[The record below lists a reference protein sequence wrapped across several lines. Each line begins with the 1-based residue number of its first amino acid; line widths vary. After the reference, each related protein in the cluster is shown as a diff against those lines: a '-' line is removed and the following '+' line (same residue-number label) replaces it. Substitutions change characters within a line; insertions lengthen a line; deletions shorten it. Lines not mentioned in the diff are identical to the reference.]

1 MSAGSK
7 GKPSPFLI
15 LAVSRGLAPEEV
27 SENMRGWFR
36 RHKSGSLHNKF
47 ERTPQGPASAEELRE
62 GTPQGTAPLE
72 VESETAENLV
82 DRTPEPEEP
91 ADDFSEAGIREAL
104 RDVRDPEIGRD
115 LVSLNMVREVRIEGS
130 GVTVG
135 VALTTGGCPLKHRI
149 TTDIRDRL
157 MEIEGVENVEVD
169 FGVMTD
175 TDRQNLLTSL
185 HGGPSELAPAFKDES
200 KTRIIAV
207 VSGKGGVGKSTVAV
221 NLAAALDRA
230 GHSVEILDADVHG
243 SSIPVMLGSL
253 EKPNVVGGVIFPIE
267 SETGLKF
274 ISMGNFVNEGQAI
287 IWRAPIVNKALT
299 QLMRDVYWDEPDFII
314 VDMPPGTGD
323 VALTIAQMIPKAEA
337 LVVTTPQADA
347 ARVAVKAGK
356 MAVQAHLKVVG
367 VVENMGYAECPDCGK
382 ELKIFGGDG
391 GDRVAGEL
399 GSQVMSRIPILPD
412 ATGEPGNALFEE
424 GSAPARAFDE
434 AAASLAA
441 TKVRRR
447 IKVL

>member
-1 MSAGSK
+1 VVDWLRRRANRDEHPQSEPEA
-7 GKPSPFLI
+7 
-15 LAVSRGLAPEEV
+15 AAPNEEPTT
-27 SENMRGWFR
+27 
-36 RHKSGSLHNKF
+36 F
-47 ERTPQGPASAEELRE
+47 EGDTTED
-62 GTPQGTAPLE
+62 
-72 VESETAENLV
+72 LV

-91 ADDFSEAGIREAL
+91 ADGFSEAGIREAL

-115 LVSLNMVREVRIEGS
+115 LIALNMIRNVDIEG
-130 GVTVG
+130 GKVTVG
-135 VALTTGGCPLKHRI
+135 VALTTSGCPLKHRI
-149 TTDIRDRL
+149 MTDVRDRL
-157 MEIEGVENVEVD
+157 MMIDGVEDVEVD

-175 TDRQNLLTSL
+175 SDRQNLLTSL
-185 HGGPSELAPAFKDES
+185 HGGPSELAPAFKDDS

-267 SETGLKF
+267 SHTGLKF

-299 QLMRDVYWDEPDFII
+299 QLMRDVYWDEPDFIV

-347 ARVAVKAGK
+347 ARVAAKAGR

-367 VVENMGYAECPDCGK
+367 VVENMSFAECPDCGK
-382 ELKIFGGDG
+382 EMRIFGGG
-391 GDRVAGEL
+391 GGERVAAEL
-399 GSQVMSRIPILPD
+399 ESRVLGRVPILPD
-412 ATGEPGNALFEE
+412 ATGEPGNALFAEDT
-424 GSAPARAFDE
+424 APTRAFDE
-434 AAASLAA
+434 IAQALAQ

>member
-1 MSAGSK
+1 VVDWLRRRANRGESRRDGQEPEATTGAK
-7 GKPSPFLI
+7 SP
-15 LAVSRGLAPEEV
+15 REE
-27 SENMRGWFR
+27 
-36 RHKSGSLHNKF
+36 
-47 ERTPQGPASAEELRE
+47 PA
-62 GTPQGTAPLE
+62 TLE
-72 VESETAENLV
+72 VETAEDLV
-82 DRTPEPEEP
+82 DRTPVPEEP
-91 ADDFSEAGIREAL
+91 ADGFSEAGIREAL

-115 LVSLNMVREVRIEGS
+115 LVSLNMVRDVKIEGS

-135 VALTTGGCPLKHRI
+135 VALTTAGCPLKHRI
-149 TTDIRDRL
+149 TQDIKDRL
-157 MEIEGVENVEVD
+157 MMVDGVESVEVD

-243 SSIPVMLGSL
+243 SSIPVMLGATD
-253 EKPNVVGGVIFPIE
+253 KPNVVGGVIFPIE

-323 VALTIAQMIPKAEA
+323 VALTVAQMIPKAEA

-356 MAVQAHLKVVG
+356 MAVQAHLKVAG
-367 VVENMGYAECPDCGK
+367 VVENMSYAECPCCGE

-391 GDRVAGEL
+391 GERVAGEL
-399 GSQVMSRIPILPD
+399 SSRVLGRVPILPD
-412 ATGEPGNALFEE
+412 ASGEPGRSLFAEDT
-424 GSAPARAFDE
+424 APARAFDE
-434 AAASLAA
+434 VARTVAQ
-441 TKVRRR
+441 TKVRKR

>member
-1 MSAGSK
+1 VVDWLRRRANRDEHPQSEPEA
-7 GKPSPFLI
+7 
-15 LAVSRGLAPEEV
+15 AAPNEEPTT
-27 SENMRGWFR
+27 
-36 RHKSGSLHNKF
+36 F
-47 ERTPQGPASAEELRE
+47 EGD
-62 GTPQGTAPLE
+62 
-72 VESETAENLV
+72 TAEDLV
-82 DRTPEPEEP
+82 DRTREPEEP
-91 ADDFSEAGIREAL
+91 ADGFSEVGIREAL

-115 LVSLNMVREVRIEGS
+115 LIALNMIRNVDIEG
-130 GVTVG
+130 GKVTVG
-135 VALTTGGCPLKHRI
+135 VALTTSGCPLKHRI
-149 TTDIRDRL
+149 MTDVRDRL
-157 MEIEGVENVEVD
+157 MMIDGVEDVEVD

-175 TDRQNLLTSL
+175 SDRQNLLTSL
-185 HGGPSELAPAFKDES
+185 HGGPSELAPAFKDDS

-267 SETGLKF
+267 SHTGLKF

-299 QLMRDVYWDEPDFII
+299 QLMRDVYWDEPDFIV

-347 ARVAVKAGK
+347 ARVAAKAGR

-367 VVENMGYAECPDCGK
+367 VVENMSFAECPDCGK
-382 ELKIFGGDG
+382 EMRIFGGG
-391 GDRVAGEL
+391 GGERVAAEL
-399 GSQVMSRIPILPD
+399 ESRVLGRVPILPD
-412 ATGEPGNALFEE
+412 ATGEPGNALFAEDT
-424 GSAPARAFDE
+424 APTRAFDE
-434 AAASLAA
+434 IAQALVQ

>member
-1 MSAGSK
+1 
-7 GKPSPFLI
+7 
-15 LAVSRGLAPEEV
+15 LADVV
-27 SENMRGWFR
+27 DWFR
-36 RHKSGSLHNKF
+36 RRGGKDGRSNG
-47 ERTPQGPASAEELRE
+47 AAEVH
-62 GTPQGTAPLE
+62 
-72 VESETAENLV
+72 VETETAERLV
-82 DRTPEPEEP
+82 GRTPREEEP
-91 ADDFSEAGIREAL
+91 ADGFSEAGIREAL

-115 LVSLNMVREVRIEGS
+115 LVSLNMIRGIEIDGPS
-130 GVTVG
+130 VTVG
-135 VALTTGGCPLKHRI
+135 VALTTAGCPLKHRI
-149 TTDIRDRL
+149 TTDIKDRL
-157 MEIEGVENVEVD
+157 AMIEGVGSVEVD

-175 TDRQNLLTSL
+175 EDRQNLLTSL
-185 HGGPSELAPAFKDES
+185 HGGPSELAPAFRDES

-243 SSIPVMLGSL
+243 SSIPVMLGAL
-253 EKPNVVGGVIFPIE
+253 AKPNVVDGVIFPIV
-267 SETGLKF
+267 SRQGLKF

-323 VALTIAQMIPKAEA
+323 V
-337 LVVTTPQADA
+337 VTTPQADA

-356 MAVQAHLKVVG
+356 MAVQAHLKVAG

-382 ELKIFGGDG
+382 ELRIFGGDG
-391 GDRVAGEL
+391 GDRVAEEL
-399 GSQVMSRIPILPD
+399 GTKILGRIPILPD
-412 ATGEPGNALFEE
+412 ASGEPGRSLFAPD
-424 GSAPARAFDE
+424 SAPARRFDE
-434 AAASLAA
+434 IATALAA

>member
-1 MSAGSK
+1 MVNWFRKRNGNVASSTEDRE
-7 GKPSPFLI
+7 
-15 LAVSRGLAPEEV
+15 AVSTDTSRSEAGGL
-27 SENMRGWFR
+27 
-36 RHKSGSLHNKF
+36 NKK
-47 ERTPQGPASAEELRE
+47 
-62 GTPQGTAPLE
+62 
-72 VESETAENLV
+72 SETTSELV
-82 DRTPEPEEP
+82 DRESKRDES
-91 ADDFSEAGIREAL
+91 ADRFSEADIREAL

-115 LVSLNMVREVRIEGS
+115 LVSLNMVREIQIEGS
-130 GVTVG
+130 AVTVS
-135 VALTTGGCPLKHRI
+135 VALTTAGCPLKHRI
-149 TTDIRDRL
+149 STDIRDRL
-157 MEIEGVENVEVD
+157 TMIEGIENVEVD
-169 FGVMTD
+169 FGVMSD

-185 HGGPSELAPAFKDES
+185 HGGPSELAPAFQDES

-221 NLAAALDRA
+221 NLAAALSRA
-230 GHSVEILDADVHG
+230 GRSVEILDADVHG
-243 SSIPVMLGSL
+243 SSVPVMLGSL
-253 EKPNVVGGVIFPIE
+253 EKPNVVDGVIFPIE
-267 SETGLKF
+267 SPQGLKF

-323 VALTIAQMIPKAEA
+323 VALTVAQLIPKAET

-356 MAVQAHLKVVG
+356 MAVQAHLKAAG
-367 VVENMGYAECPDCGK
+367 VVENMSYVECPDCGK
-382 ELKIFGGDG
+382 EIRIFGGDG

-399 GSQVMSRIPILPD
+399 ETQILGRIPILPD
-412 ATGEPGNALFEE
+412 ASGEPGRSLFAE
-424 GSAPARAFDE
+424 GTPPARAFDE
-434 AAASLAA
+434 IAQALAQ

>member
-1 MSAGSK
+1 M
-7 GKPSPFLI
+7 I
-15 LAVSRGLAPEEV
+15 
-27 SENMRGWFR
+27 GWFR
-36 RHKSGSLHNKF
+36 RHKN
-47 ERTPQGPASAEELRE
+47 
-62 GTPQGTAPLE
+62 GTPQGEPEQTPQVMSAGELYKETPQETAPSE
-72 VESETAENLV
+72 VEARVPKE
-82 DRTPEPEEP
+82 EEP
-91 ADDFSEAGIREAL
+91 ADGFSEAGIREAL

-115 LVSLNMVREVRIEGS
+115 LVSLNMVREVRIEGPS
-130 GVTVG
+130 VTVG
-135 VALTTGGCPLKHRI
+135 IALTTAGCPLKHRI
-149 TTDIRDRL
+149 TTDVRDRL
-157 MEIEGVENVEVD
+157 MMIEGVESVEVD

-175 TDRQNLLTSL
+175 ADRQNLLTSL

-221 NLAAALDRA
+221 NLAAALGRV

-253 EKPNVVGGVIFPIE
+253 DKPNVVGGVIFPIE
-267 SETGLKF
+267 SPQGLKF
-274 ISMGNFVNEGQAI
+274 ISMGNFVDEGQAI

-356 MAVQAHLKVVG
+356 MAVQAHLKLVG
-367 VVENMGYAECPDCGK
+367 VVENMGYAQCPDCGK
-382 ELKIFGGDG
+382 ELRIFGGDG

-399 GSQVMSRIPILPD
+399 ETPVLGHIPIIPD
-412 ATGEPGNALFEE
+412 ASGEPGRSLFAE
-424 GSAPARAFDE
+424 GSAPALAFDE
-434 AAASLAA
+434 VAQAIIR
-441 TKVRRR
+441 TKARRR

>member
-1 MSAGSK
+1 MVNWFRGRK
-7 GKPSPFLI
+7 NNGQQRE
-15 LAVSRGLAPEEV
+15 VSSEEV
-27 SENMRGWFR
+27 AG
-36 RHKSGSLHNKF
+36 
-47 ERTPQGPASAEELRE
+47 EEPR
-62 GTPQGTAPLE
+62 A
-72 VESETAENLV
+72 A
-82 DRTPEPEEP
+82 EP
-91 ADDFSEAGIREAL
+91 ADGFTEAGVREAL

-115 LVSLNMVREVRIEGS
+115 LVSLNMIREVSIEGPS
-130 GVTVG
+130 VTVG
-135 VALTTGGCPLKHRI
+135 VALTTAGCPLKHKI
-149 TTDIRDRL
+149 TTDIKDRL
-157 MEIEGVENVEVD
+157 MMISGVENVEVD
-169 FGVMTD
+169 FGVMSD
-175 TDRQNLLTSL
+175 ADRQNLMTSL
-185 HGGPSELAPAFKDES
+185 HGGPSELAPAFRDES

-243 SSIPVMLGSL
+243 SSVPVMLGATG
-253 EKPNVVGGVIFPIE
+253 KPNVVGGVIFPVE
-267 SETGLKF
+267 SATGLKF

-323 VALTIAQMIPKAEA
+323 VALTVAQMIPKAQA

-356 MAVQAHLKVVG
+356 MAIQAHLKVIG
-367 VVENMGYAECPDCGK
+367 VVENMGYAECPCCGE

-391 GDRVAGEL
+391 GEQVAGEL
-399 GSQVMSRIPILPD
+399 DSEILGRVPILPD
-412 ATGEPGNALFEE
+412 PSGEPGRSLFET
-424 GSAPARAFDE
+424 GTAPARAFDE
-434 AAASLAA
+434 IAQSIAQ

-447 IKVL
+447 IQVL

>member
-1 MSAGSK
+1 M
-7 GKPSPFLI
+7 I
-15 LAVSRGLAPEEV
+15 
-27 SENMRGWFR
+27 GWFR
-36 RHKSGSLHNKF
+36 RHKN
-47 ERTPQGPASAEELRE
+47 
-62 GTPQGTAPLE
+62 GTPQGELEQTSGVMSAGELYNETPQETAPSE
-72 VESETAENLV
+72 VEARVPKE
-82 DRTPEPEEP
+82 EEP
-91 ADDFSEAGIREAL
+91 ADGFSEAGIREAL

-115 LVSLNMVREVRIEGS
+115 LVSLNMVREVRIEGPS
-130 GVTVG
+130 VTVG
-135 VALTTGGCPLKHRI
+135 IALTTAGCPLKHRI
-149 TTDIRDRL
+149 TTDVRDRL
-157 MEIEGVENVEVD
+157 MMIEGVENVEVD

-175 TDRQNLLTSL
+175 ADRQNLLTSL

-221 NLAAALDRA
+221 NLAAALGRA

-253 EKPNVVGGVIFPIE
+253 DKPNVVGGVIFPIE
-267 SETGLKF
+267 SPQGLKF
-274 ISMGNFVNEGQAI
+274 ISMGNFVDEGQAI

-356 MAVQAHLKVVG
+356 MAVQAHLKLVG
-367 VVENMGYAECPDCGK
+367 VVENMGYAQCPDCGK
-382 ELKIFGGDG
+382 ELRIFGGDG

-399 GSQVMSRIPILPD
+399 ETPVLGHIPIIPD
-412 ATGEPGNALFEE
+412 ASGEPGRSLFAE
-424 GSAPARAFDE
+424 GSAPALAFDE
-434 AAASLAA
+434 VAQAIIR
-441 TKVRRR
+441 TKARRR

>member
-1 MSAGSK
+1 M
-7 GKPSPFLI
+7 
-15 LAVSRGLAPEEV
+15 VD
-27 SENMRGWFR
+27 WFR
-36 RHKSGSLHNKF
+36 RRAAKGRLPDAPPETDKLDV
-47 ERTPQGPASAEELRE
+47 SA
-62 GTPQGTAPLE
+62 
-72 VESETAENLV
+72 ETAEELV
-82 DRTPEPEEP
+82 DRTPQPQEP
-91 ADDFSEAGIREAL
+91 ADGFSEAGIREAL

-115 LVSLNMVREVRIEGS
+115 LISLNMIRNVDIQGS

-135 VALTTGGCPLKHRI
+135 VALTTAGCPMKHRI
-149 TTDIRDRL
+149 TTDVRDRV
-157 MEIEGVENVEVD
+157 MMIEGVESVEVD
-169 FGVMTD
+169 FGVMSD
-175 TDRQNLLTSL
+175 DDRQNLMTSL
-185 HGGPSELAPAFKDES
+185 HGGPSELAPAFRDES
-200 KTRIIAV
+200 STRIIAV

-230 GHSVEILDADVHG
+230 GKSVEILDADVHG
-243 SSIPVMLGSL
+243 SSIAVMLGST

-323 VALTIAQMIPKAEA
+323 VALTVAQMIPKAEA

-356 MAVQAHLKVVG
+356 MAVQAHLKLAG
-367 VVENMGYAECPDCGK
+367 VVENMGHAVCPCCGE
-382 ELKIFGGDG
+382 ELRIFGGDG
-391 GDRVAGEL
+391 GNQVAEEL
-399 GSQVMSRIPILPD
+399 GSTVTGRIPILPD
-412 ATGEPGNALFEE
+412 ATGEPGNALFAEDT
-424 GSAPARAFDE
+424 APARAFDE
-434 AAASLAA
+434 IAASLAA

>member
-1 MSAGSK
+1 MVDWLRRRANRDEHPQSEPEA
-7 GKPSPFLI
+7 
-15 LAVSRGLAPEEV
+15 AAPNEEPTT
-27 SENMRGWFR
+27 
-36 RHKSGSLHNKF
+36 F
-47 ERTPQGPASAEELRE
+47 EGD
-62 GTPQGTAPLE
+62 
-72 VESETAENLV
+72 TAEDLV
-82 DRTPEPEEP
+82 NRTPEPEEP
-91 ADDFSEAGIREAL
+91 ADGFSEAGIREAL

-115 LVSLNMVREVRIEGS
+115 LIALNMIRNVDIEG
-130 GVTVG
+130 GKVTVG
-135 VALTTGGCPLKHRI
+135 VALTTSGCPLKHRI
-149 TTDIRDRL
+149 MTDVRDRL
-157 MEIEGVENVEVD
+157 MMIDGVEDVEVD

-175 TDRQNLLTSL
+175 SDRQNLLTSL
-185 HGGPSELAPAFKDES
+185 HGGPSELAPAFKDDS

-267 SETGLKF
+267 SHTGLKF

-299 QLMRDVYWDEPDFII
+299 QLMRDVYWDEPDFIV

-347 ARVAVKAGK
+347 ARVAVKAGR

-367 VVENMGYAECPDCGK
+367 VVENMSFAECPDCGK
-382 ELKIFGGDG
+382 EMRIFGGG
-391 GDRVAGEL
+391 GGERVAAEL
-399 GSQVMSRIPILPD
+399 ESRVLGRVPILPD
-412 ATGEPGNALFEE
+412 ATGEPGNALFAEDT
-424 GSAPARAFDE
+424 APTRAFDE
-434 AAASLAA
+434 IAQALAQ

>member
-1 MSAGSK
+1 VVDWLRRRANRDEHPQSEPEA
-7 GKPSPFLI
+7 
-15 LAVSRGLAPEEV
+15 AAPNEEPTT
-27 SENMRGWFR
+27 
-36 RHKSGSLHNKF
+36 F
-47 ERTPQGPASAEELRE
+47 EGD
-62 GTPQGTAPLE
+62 
-72 VESETAENLV
+72 TAEDLV
-82 DRTPEPEEP
+82 DRTREPEEP
-91 ADDFSEAGIREAL
+91 ADGFSEVGIREAL

-115 LVSLNMVREVRIEGS
+115 LIALNMIRNVDIEG
-130 GVTVG
+130 GKVTVG
-135 VALTTGGCPLKHRI
+135 VALTTSGCPLKHRI
-149 TTDIRDRL
+149 MTDVRDRL
-157 MEIEGVENVEVD
+157 MMIDGVEDVEVD

-175 TDRQNLLTSL
+175 SDRQNLLTSL
-185 HGGPSELAPAFKDES
+185 HGGPSELAPAFKDDS

-243 SSIPVMLGSL
+243 YSIPVMLGSL

-267 SETGLKF
+267 SHTGLKF

-299 QLMRDVYWDEPDFII
+299 QLMRDVYWDEPDFIV

-347 ARVAVKAGK
+347 ARVAAKAGR

-367 VVENMGYAECPDCGK
+367 VVENMSFAECPDCGK
-382 ELKIFGGDG
+382 EMRIFGGG
-391 GDRVAGEL
+391 GGERVAAEL
-399 GSQVMSRIPILPD
+399 ESRVLGRVPILPD
-412 ATGEPGNALFEE
+412 ATGEPGNALFAEDT
-424 GSAPARAFDE
+424 APTRAFDE
-434 AAASLAA
+434 IAQALVQ

>member
-1 MSAGSK
+1 M
-7 GKPSPFLI
+7 
-15 LAVSRGLAPEEV
+15 VD
-27 SENMRGWFR
+27 WFR
-36 RHKSGSLHNKF
+36 RRGGGPTGDGGGAPGKLDVSG
-47 ERTPQGPASAEELRE
+47 
-62 GTPQGTAPLE
+62 
-72 VESETAENLV
+72 ETAEDLV
-82 DRTPEPEEP
+82 DRTPKEGEP
-91 ADDFSEAGIREAL
+91 ADGFSEAGIREAL

-115 LVSLNMVREVRIEGS
+115 LVSLNMIRAVDIEGTA
-130 GVTVG
+130 VTVG
-135 VALTTGGCPLKHRI
+135 VALTTAGCPMKHRI

-157 MEIEGVENVEVD
+157 MEIEGVGNVEVD
-169 FGVMTD
+169 FGVMSD
-175 TDRQNLLTSL
+175 DDRQNLMTSL

-230 GHSVEILDADVHG
+230 GKSVEILDADVHG
-243 SSIPVMLGSL
+243 SSIPVMLGST

-267 SETGLKF
+267 STTGLKF

-323 VALTIAQMIPKAEA
+323 VALTVAQMIPKAEA

-367 VVENMGYAECPDCGK
+367 VVENMGHAVCPCCG
-382 ELKIFGGDG
+382 EEMKIFGGDG
-391 GDRVAGEL
+391 GDQVAEEL
-399 GSQVMSRIPILPD
+399 GSKVMSRIPILPD

-424 GSAPARAFDE
+424 NSAPAAAFDDI
-434 AAASLAA
+434 AAQLAA

-447 IKVL
+447 IKIL

>member
-1 MSAGSK
+1 
-7 GKPSPFLI
+7 
-15 LAVSRGLAPEEV
+15 VV
-27 SENMRGWFR
+27 DWFR
-36 RHKSGSLHNKF
+36 RRKA
-47 ERTPQGPASAEELRE
+47 GPLDDASRAEYVE
-62 GTPQGTAPLE
+62 G
-72 VESETAENLV
+72 ETAEVLV
-82 DRTPEPEEP
+82 DRTPAPAEP
-91 ADDFSEAGIREAL
+91 ADGFSEAGIREAL

-115 LVSLNMVREVRIEGS
+115 LVSLNMIRAIDIEGS
-130 GVTVG
+130 LVTVG
-135 VALTTGGCPLKHRI
+135 VSLTTAGCPLKHRI

-157 MEIEGVENVEVD
+157 MMIEGVQEVEVD
-169 FGVMTD
+169 FGVMTEE
-175 TDRQNLLTSL
+175 DRKNLLTSL
-185 HGGPSELAPAFKDES
+185 HGGPSEIAPAFRQES

-221 NLAAALDRA
+221 NLASALGRS
-230 GHSVEILDADVHG
+230 GHTVEILDADVYG

-253 EKPNVVGGVIFPIE
+253 GKPNVVDGVIFPIE
-267 SETGLKF
+267 SAQGLKF

-323 VALTIAQMIPKAEA
+323 VALTVAQMIPKAEA

-347 ARVAVKAGK
+347 ARVALKAGK
-356 MAVQAHLKVVG
+356 MALQAHLKVVG
-367 VVENMGYAECPDCGK
+367 VVENMGYAECPECGK
-382 ELKIFGGDG
+382 QMRIFGGDG

-399 GSQVMSRIPILPD
+399 GTKVMGRIPMVAD
-412 ATGEPGNALFEE
+412 STGEAGGTIFEE
-424 GSAPARAFDE
+424 GTTPSGAFE
-434 AAASLAA
+434 EIAASLAA

>member
-1 MSAGSK
+1 MG
-7 GKPSPFLI
+7 FD
-15 LAVSRGLAPEEV
+15 V
-27 SENMRGWFR
+27 
-36 RHKSGSLHNKF
+36 
-47 ERTPQGPASAEELRE
+47 E
-62 GTPQGTAPLE
+62 G
-72 VESETAENLV
+72 ETASELV
-82 DRTPEPEEP
+82 DRTPEPTEP
-91 ADDFSEAGIREAL
+91 PDGFSEAGIREAL

-115 LVSLNMVREVRIEGS
+115 LVSLNMVRDIEIQGS
-130 GVTVG
+130 GVKVG
-135 VALTTGGCPLKHRI
+135 IALTTAGCPLKHRI
-149 TTDIRDRL
+149 TTDIKDRL
-157 MEIEGVENVEVD
+157 IMVEGVESVEVD

-175 TDRQNLLTSL
+175 TDRQNLMTSL

-243 SSIPVMLGSL
+243 SSIPVMLGSM

-267 SETGLKF
+267 STQGLKF
-274 ISMGNFVNEGQAI
+274 NSMGNFVNEGQAI

-323 VALTIAQMIPKAEA
+323 VALTVAQMIPKAEA

-367 VVENMGYAECPDCGK
+367 VVENMGHAVCPCCG
-382 ELKIFGGDG
+382 EEMKIFGGDG
-391 GDRVAGEL
+391 GDRVAAEL
-399 GSQVMSRIPILPD
+399 DTKVMGRIPILPD

-424 GSAPARAFDE
+424 DTAPARAFDE
-434 AAASLAA
+434 IAASLAA

>member
-1 MSAGSK
+1 MK
-7 GKPSPFLI
+7 INK
-15 LAVSRGLAPEEV
+15 
-27 SENMRGWFR
+27 WTR
-36 RHKSGSLHNKF
+36 RHTN
-47 ERTPQGPASAEELRE
+47 AE
-62 GTPQGTAPLE
+62 GGTAPPE
-72 VESETAENLV
+72 VVPNSTDGEAIHQRPDGL
-82 DRTPEPEEP
+82 
-91 ADDFSEAGIREAL
+91 SEAGVREAL

-115 LVSLNMVREVRIEGS
+115 LISLNMVRGVKIEG
-130 GVTVG
+130 GNVAVG
-135 VALTTGGCPLKHRI
+135 IALTTAGCPMKHRI

-157 MEIEGVENVEVD
+157 KMIDGVEEVEVD

-175 TDRQNLLTSL
+175 EDRQNLLTSL
-185 HGGPSELAPAFKDES
+185 HGGPSELAPAFRDES

-253 EKPNVVGGVIFPIE
+253 QKPNVVDGVIFPIE
-267 SETGLKF
+267 SDQGLKF
-274 ISMGNFVNEGQAI
+274 ISMGNFVREGQAI

-299 QLMRDVYWDEPDFII
+299 QLMRDVYWDEPEFII

-323 VALTIAQMIPKAEA
+323 VALTVAQMIPKAEA

-347 ARVAVKAGK
+347 ARVALKAGK

-367 VVENMGYAECPDCGK
+367 VVENMGYSECPDCGK
-382 ELKIFGGDG
+382 ELRIFGGDG
-391 GDRVAGEL
+391 GERVAGEL
-399 GSQVMSRIPILPD
+399 GTEVLGRIPIEPE
-412 ATGEPGNALFEE
+412 ATGEPGRSLFEE
-424 GSAPARAFDE
+424 ESTPARVFDE
-434 AAASLAA
+434 LAAALAQ
-441 TKVRRR
+441 TRVRRR

>member
-1 MSAGSK
+1 M
-7 GKPSPFLI
+7 
-15 LAVSRGLAPEEV
+15 VD
-27 SENMRGWFR
+27 WFR
-36 RHKSGSLHNKF
+36 RRVGKDETSEGNAGSAK
-47 ERTPQGPASAEELRE
+47 PAVETQKTVSSSA
-62 GTPQGTAPLE
+62 
-72 VESETAENLV
+72 
-82 DRTPEPEEP
+82 DRTQGAQEP
-91 ADDFSEAGIREAL
+91 ADGFSEAGIREAL

-115 LVSLNMVREVRIEGS
+115 LVSLNMVRSIEIGGS
-130 GVTVG
+130 SVKVG
-135 VALTTGGCPLKHRI
+135 VALTTAGCPLKHRI
-149 TTDIRDRL
+149 TQDVRDRL
-157 MEIEGVENVEVD
+157 MMIEGVESVEVD

-185 HGGPSELAPAFKDES
+185 HGGPSELAPAFRDES
-200 KTRIIAV
+200 KTRVIAV

-243 SSIPVMLGSL
+243 SSIPVMLGMT

-274 ISMGNFVNEGQAI
+274 VSMGNFVSEGQAI

-323 VALTIAQMIPKAEA
+323 VALTVAQTIPKAEA

-356 MAVQAHLKVVG
+356 MAVQAHLKVIG
-367 VVENMGYAECPDCGK
+367 VVENMSYAECPDCGK
-382 ELKIFGGDG
+382 ELRIFGGDG

-399 GSQVMSRIPILPD
+399 NSQVLGRIPLLPD
-412 ATGEPGNALFEE
+412 ATGEPGRSLFAQDT
-424 GSAPARAFDE
+424 APARAFDE
-434 AAASLAA
+434 IAASVAA
-441 TKVRRR
+441 TKTRRR

>member
-1 MSAGSK
+1 M
-7 GKPSPFLI
+7 
-15 LAVSRGLAPEEV
+15 VD
-27 SENMRGWFR
+27 WFR
-36 RHKSGSLHNKF
+36 RRAGNGGPNGSSRPEESVELGV
-47 ERTPQGPASAEELRE
+47 EGQTAAE
-62 GTPQGTAPLE
+62 
-72 VESETAENLV
+72 LV
-82 DRTPEPEEP
+82 DRTPAPEAP
-91 ADDFSEAGIREAL
+91 ADGFSEAGIREAL

-115 LVSLNMVREVRIEGS
+115 LVSLNMVRGIEIEGS
-130 GVTVG
+130 GVKVG
-135 VALTTGGCPLKHRI
+135 IALTTAGCPLKHRI
-149 TTDIRDRL
+149 TTDIKDRL
-157 MEIEGVENVEVD
+157 VMIEGVESVEVD
-169 FGVMTD
+169 FGVMSD
-175 TDRQNLLTSL
+175 DDRQNLMTSL
-185 HGGPSELAPAFKDES
+185 HGGPSELAPAFRDES
-200 KTRIIAV
+200 RTRIIAV

-243 SSIPVMLGSL
+243 SSIPVMLGSM

-267 SETGLKF
+267 STQGLKF

-323 VALTIAQMIPKAEA
+323 VALTVAQMIPKAEA

-356 MAVQAHLKVVG
+356 MAVQAHLKVAG
-367 VVENMGYAECPDCGK
+367 VVENMGHAVCPCCG
-382 ELKIFGGDG
+382 EEMKIFGGDG

-399 GSQVMSRIPILPD
+399 DTRVMGRVPILPD
-412 ATGEPGNALFEE
+412 ATGEPGNALFDEDS
-424 GSAPARAFDE
+424 GPARAFDE
-434 AAASLAA
+434 IAASLAA

>member
-1 MSAGSK
+1 MVDWLRRRANRDEHPQSEPEA
-7 GKPSPFLI
+7 
-15 LAVSRGLAPEEV
+15 AAPNEEPTT
-27 SENMRGWFR
+27 
-36 RHKSGSLHNKF
+36 F
-47 ERTPQGPASAEELRE
+47 EGD
-62 GTPQGTAPLE
+62 
-72 VESETAENLV
+72 TAEDLV

-91 ADDFSEAGIREAL
+91 ADGFSEAGIREAL

-115 LVSLNMVREVRIEGS
+115 LIALNMIRNVDIEG
-130 GVTVG
+130 GKVTVG
-135 VALTTGGCPLKHRI
+135 VALTTSGCPLKHRI
-149 TTDIRDRL
+149 MTDVRDRL
-157 MEIEGVENVEVD
+157 MMIDGVEDVEVD

-175 TDRQNLLTSL
+175 SDRQNLLTSL
-185 HGGPSELAPAFKDES
+185 HGGPSELAPAFKDDS

-267 SETGLKF
+267 SHTGLKF

-299 QLMRDVYWDEPDFII
+299 QLMRDVYWDEPDFIV

-337 LVVTTPQADA
+337 LVITTPQADA
-347 ARVAVKAGK
+347 ARVAAKAGR

-367 VVENMGYAECPDCGK
+367 VVENMSFAECPDCGK
-382 ELKIFGGDG
+382 EMRIFGGG
-391 GDRVAGEL
+391 GGERVAAEL
-399 GSQVMSRIPILPD
+399 ESRVLGRVPILPD
-412 ATGEPGNALFEE
+412 ATGEPGNALFAEDT
-424 GSAPARAFDE
+424 APTRAFDE
-434 AAASLAA
+434 IAQALAQ

>member
-1 MSAGSK
+1 
-7 GKPSPFLI
+7 
-15 LAVSRGLAPEEV
+15 LADVV
-27 SENMRGWFR
+27 DWFR
-36 RHKSGSLHNKF
+36 RRAGRDEAPN
-47 ERTPQGPASAEELRE
+47 GAEEL
-62 GTPQGTAPLE
+62 G
-72 VESETAENLV
+72 VETETAEDLV
-82 DRTPEPEEP
+82 DRTPREEEP
-91 ADDFSEAGIREAL
+91 ADGFSEAGIREAL

-115 LVSLNMVREVRIEGS
+115 LVSLNMIRGIDIDGP

-135 VALTTGGCPLKHRI
+135 VALTTAGCPLKHRI
-149 TTDIRDRL
+149 TTDIKDRL
-157 MEIEGVENVEVD
+157 QMIEGVGSVEVD

-175 TDRQNLLTSL
+175 EDRQNLLTSL
-185 HGGPSELAPAFKDES
+185 HGGPSELAPAFRDES

-253 EKPNVVGGVIFPIE
+253 GKPNVVDGVIFPIE
-267 SETGLKF
+267 SDQGLKF

-323 VALTIAQMIPKAEA
+323 VALTVAQMIPKAEA

-356 MAVQAHLKVVG
+356 MAVQAHLKVAG

-382 ELKIFGGDG
+382 ELRIFGGDG

-399 GSQVMSRIPILPD
+399 GSQVLGRIPILPD
-412 ATGEPGNALFEE
+412 ASGEPGRSLFDPD
-424 GSAPARAFDE
+424 STPAHAFDE
-434 AAASLAA
+434 IAAALAA
-441 TKVRRR
+441 TRVRRR

>member
-1 MSAGSK
+1 MPRADWAVERS
-7 GKPSPFLI
+7 I
-15 LAVSRGLAPEEV
+15 AVSAVPGQGVVVWRIGEPWSQRKDSPVEMAELALSPTADYLAGRTADGNLYVWPTPHPMALESKPVLSGLLWPTLLPPT
-27 SENMRGWFR
+27 FR
-36 RHKSGSLHNKF
+36 PVKFSPDGS
-47 ERTPQGPASAEELRE
+47 
-62 GTPQGTAPLE
+62 
-72 VESETAENLV
+72 
-82 DRTPEPEEP
+82 
-91 ADDFSEAGIREAL
+91 AL
-104 RDVRDPEIGRD
+104 YV
-115 LVSLNMVREVRIEGS
+115 
-130 GVTVG
+130 
-135 VALTTGGCPLKHRI
+135 
-149 TTDIRDRL
+149 
-157 MEIEGVENVEVD
+157 VD

-253 EKPNVVGGVIFPIE
+253 QKPNVVDGVIFPIE
-267 SETGLKF
+267 SDQGLKF

-299 QLMRDVYWDEPDFII
+299 QLMRDVYWDEPEFII

-323 VALTIAQMIPKAEA
+323 VALTVAQMIPKAEA

-356 MAVQAHLKVVG
+356 MAVQAHLKLAG
-367 VVENMGYAECPDCGK
+367 VVENMGYAQCPDCGK
-382 ELKIFGGDG
+382 ELRIFGGDG
-391 GDRVAGEL
+391 GERVAGEL
-399 GSQVMSRIPILPD
+399 GSRVIGRIPILPD
-412 ATGEPGNALFEE
+412 ASGEPGRSLFEVD
-424 GSAPARAFDE
+424 SSPARVFDE
-434 AAASLAA
+434 MAAALAA

>member
-1 MSAGSK
+1 VVNWFRKRNGK
-7 GKPSPFLI
+7 GASSTEDSE
-15 LAVSRGLAPEEV
+15 AVSPDASRSKAGNLNKKPEAT
-27 SENMRGWFR
+27 SE
-36 RHKSGSLHNKF
+36 
-47 ERTPQGPASAEELRE
+47 
-62 GTPQGTAPLE
+62 
-72 VESETAENLV
+72 LV
-82 DRTPEPEEP
+82 DRGPKRDES
-91 ADDFSEAGIREAL
+91 ADGFSEAGIREAL
-104 RDVRDPEIGRD
+104 GDVRDPEIGRD
-115 LVSLNMVREVRIEGS
+115 LVSLNMVRNIHIEGS
-130 GVTVG
+130 AVTVG
-135 VALTTGGCPLKHRI
+135 IALTTAGCPLKHRI
-149 TTDIRDRL
+149 STDIRDRL
-157 MEIEGVENVEVD
+157 MMIEGVENVEVD
-169 FGVMTD
+169 FGVMSD
-175 TDRQNLLTSL
+175 ADRQNLLTSL

-221 NLAAALDRA
+221 NLAAALSRA

-243 SSIPVMLGSL
+243 SSVPVMLGSL
-253 EKPNVVGGVIFPIE
+253 EKPNVVDGVIFPIE
-267 SETGLKF
+267 SPQGLKF

-323 VALTIAQMIPKAEA
+323 VALTVAQLIPKAEA

-356 MAVQAHLKVVG
+356 MAVQAHLKVAG

-382 ELKIFGGDG
+382 EMRIFGGDG

-399 GSQVMSRIPILPD
+399 ETHILGRIPIIPD
-412 ATGEPGNALFEE
+412 ATGEPGRSLFAE
-424 GSAPARAFDE
+424 GTAPARAFDE
-434 AAASLAA
+434 IAQTLAQ

>member
-1 MSAGSK
+1 MVDWFRGR
-7 GKPSPFLI
+7 GKNEFIEAKPEGGAQEEASP
-15 LAVSRGLAPEEV
+15 AATSPPEE
-27 SENMRGWFR
+27 
-36 RHKSGSLHNKF
+36 
-47 ERTPQGPASAEELRE
+47 Q
-62 GTPQGTAPLE
+62 
-72 VESETAENLV
+72 
-82 DRTPEPEEP
+82 P
-91 ADDFSEAGIREAL
+91 ADGFSEAGIREAL

-115 LVSLNMVREVRIEGS
+115 LVSLNMIREIRIEGPS
-130 GVTVG
+130 VTVG
-135 VALTTGGCPLKHRI
+135 VALTTAGCPLKHRI
-149 TTDIRDRL
+149 STDVRDRL
-157 MEIEGVENVEVD
+157 TMIEGVEQVEVD
-169 FGVMTD
+169 FGVMSD
-175 TDRQNLLTSL
+175 ADRQNLLTSL

-200 KTRIIAV
+200 RTRIIAV

-267 SETGLKF
+267 SPQGLKF

-323 VALTIAQMIPKAEA
+323 VALTVAQMIPKAEA

-356 MAVQAHLKVVG
+356 MAVQAHLKVAG

-382 ELKIFGGDG
+382 EMRIFGGDG

-399 GSQVMSRIPILPD
+399 GTRVLGRIPILPD
-412 ATGEPGNALFEE
+412 ATGEPGNALFDEAT
-424 GSAPARAFDE
+424 APARAFE
-434 AAASLAA
+434 EIARSLAQ
-441 TKVRRR
+441 TKVRKR

>member
-1 MSAGSK
+1 M
-7 GKPSPFLI
+7 
-15 LAVSRGLAPEEV
+15 VD
-27 SENMRGWFR
+27 WFR
-36 RHKSGSLHNKF
+36 RRAAKGRLPDAPPETDKLDV
-47 ERTPQGPASAEELRE
+47 SA
-62 GTPQGTAPLE
+62 
-72 VESETAENLV
+72 ETAEELV
-82 DRTPEPEEP
+82 DRTPQPQEP
-91 ADDFSEAGIREAL
+91 ADGFSEAGIREAL

-115 LVSLNMVREVRIEGS
+115 LISLNMIRNVDIQGS

-135 VALTTGGCPLKHRI
+135 VALTTAGCPMKHRI
-149 TTDIRDRL
+149 TTDVRDRV
-157 MEIEGVENVEVD
+157 MMIEGVGSVEVD

-175 TDRQNLLTSL
+175 DDRQNLMTSL
-185 HGGPSELAPAFKDES
+185 HGGPSELAPAFRDES
-200 KTRIIAV
+200 STRIIAV

-230 GHSVEILDADVHG
+230 GKSVEILDADVHG
-243 SSIPVMLGSL
+243 SSIPVMLGST

-323 VALTIAQMIPKAEA
+323 VALTVAQMIPKAEA

-356 MAVQAHLKVVG
+356 MAVQAHLKLAG
-367 VVENMGYAECPDCGK
+367 VVENMGHAVCPCCGE
-382 ELKIFGGDG
+382 ELRIFGGDG
-391 GDRVAGEL
+391 GNQVAEEL
-399 GSQVMSRIPILPD
+399 GSTVTGRIPILPD
-412 ATGEPGNALFEE
+412 ATGEPGNALFAEDT
-424 GSAPARAFDE
+424 APARAFDE
-434 AAASLAA
+434 IAASLAA

>member
-1 MSAGSK
+1 M
-7 GKPSPFLI
+7 
-15 LAVSRGLAPEEV
+15 VD
-27 SENMRGWFR
+27 WFR
-36 RHKSGSLHNKF
+36 RRGKDNPLKTEPEE
-47 ERTPQGPASAEELRE
+47 ERVASAEAVSPAGARSE
-62 GTPQGTAPLE
+62 AAFLE
-72 VESETAENLV
+72 VESEVAEDIV
-82 DRTPEPEEP
+82 DRTPKEEEP
-91 ADDFSEAGIREAL
+91 ADGFSEVGIREAL

-115 LVSLNMVREVRIEGS
+115 LVSLNMVREVRIEGPS
-130 GVTVG
+130 VTVG
-135 VALTTGGCPLKHRI
+135 IALTTAGCPLKHRI
-149 TTDIRDRL
+149 TTDVRDRL
-157 MEIEGVENVEVD
+157 MMIEGVEYVEVD

-175 TDRQNLLTSL
+175 ADRQNLLTSL

-253 EKPNVVGGVIFPIE
+253 DKPNVVGGVIFPIE
-267 SETGLKF
+267 SPQGLKF

-323 VALTIAQMIPKAEA
+323 VALTVAQMIPKAEA

-367 VVENMGYAECPDCGK
+367 VVENMGYAECPNCGK
-382 ELKIFGGDG
+382 EMKIFGGYG

-399 GSQVMSRIPILPD
+399 ESRVLGRIPILPD
-412 ATGEPGNALFEE
+412 ATGEPGNALFAEDT
-424 GSAPARAFDE
+424 APARAFDE
-434 AAASLAA
+434 IARSLAQ
-441 TKVRRR
+441 TKVRKR
-447 IKVL
+447 IRVL

>member
-1 MSAGSK
+1 VVDWLRRRANRDEHPQSEPEA
-7 GKPSPFLI
+7 
-15 LAVSRGLAPEEV
+15 AAPNEEPTT
-27 SENMRGWFR
+27 
-36 RHKSGSLHNKF
+36 F
-47 ERTPQGPASAEELRE
+47 EGDTTED
-62 GTPQGTAPLE
+62 
-72 VESETAENLV
+72 LV
-82 DRTPEPEEP
+82 DRTREPEEP
-91 ADDFSEAGIREAL
+91 ADGFSEAGIREAL

-115 LVSLNMVREVRIEGS
+115 LIALNMIRNVDIEG
-130 GVTVG
+130 GKVTVG
-135 VALTTGGCPLKHRI
+135 VALTTSGCPLKHRI
-149 TTDIRDRL
+149 MTDVRDRL
-157 MEIEGVENVEVD
+157 MMIDGVEDVEVD

-175 TDRQNLLTSL
+175 SDRQNLLTSL
-185 HGGPSELAPAFKDES
+185 HGGPSELAPAFKDDS

-267 SETGLKF
+267 SHTGLKF

-299 QLMRDVYWDEPDFII
+299 QLMRDVYWDEPDFIV

-347 ARVAVKAGK
+347 ARVAAKAGR

-367 VVENMGYAECPDCGK
+367 VVENMSFAECPDCGK
-382 ELKIFGGDG
+382 EMRIFGGG
-391 GDRVAGEL
+391 GGERVAAEL
-399 GSQVMSRIPILPD
+399 ESRVLGRVPILPD
-412 ATGEPGNALFEE
+412 ATGEPGNALFAEDT
-424 GSAPARAFDE
+424 APTRAFDE
-434 AAASLAA
+434 IAQALAQ

>member
-1 MSAGSK
+1 M
-7 GKPSPFLI
+7 
-15 LAVSRGLAPEEV
+15 VD
-27 SENMRGWFR
+27 WFR
-36 RHKSGSLHNKF
+36 RRDSKTNPS
-47 ERTPQGPASAEELRE
+47 R
-62 GTPQGTAPLE
+62 
-72 VESETAENLV
+72 
-82 DRTPEPEEP
+82 EEP
-91 ADDFSEAGIREAL
+91 ADPVRDVSMVSEGETADRLIDRTPAPPEPADGFSEAGIREAL

-115 LVSLNMVREVRIEGS
+115 IISLNMVRDVDIQGS
-130 GVTVG
+130 GVKVG
-135 VALTTGGCPLKHRI
+135 IALTTAGCPMKARI
-149 TTDIRDRL
+149 TDDVRDRL
-157 MEIEGVENVEVD
+157 MTIEGVESVSVD

-175 TDRQNLLTSL
+175 TDRQNLMTSL

-243 SSIPVMLGSL
+243 SSIPVMLGAT

-267 SETGLKF
+267 SASGLKF
-274 ISMGNFVNEGQAI
+274 ISMGNFVNDGQAI

-323 VALTIAQMIPKAEA
+323 VALTVAQMIPKAEA

-367 VVENMGYAECPDCGK
+367 VVENMAYAECPCCGE
-382 ELKIFGGDG
+382 ELKLFGGDG
-391 GDRVAGEL
+391 GNRVAGEL
-399 GSQVMSRIPILPD
+399 EAKVMGRIPILPD
-412 ATGEPGNALFEE
+412 ESGETGHALFPED
-424 GSAPARAFDE
+424 SAPARAFDE
-434 AAASLAA
+434 IAQGIAQK
-441 TKVRRR
+441 KVRRR

>member
-1 MSAGSK
+1 MK
-7 GKPSPFLI
+7 VNK
-15 LAVSRGLAPEEV
+15 
-27 SENMRGWFR
+27 WTR
-36 RHKSGSLHNKF
+36 RHTNAEDGDEPPEAVPDSGD
-47 ERTPQGPASAEELRE
+47 GRE
-62 GTPQGTAPLE
+62 IHQPPDGLSE
-72 VESETAENLV
+72 V
-82 DRTPEPEEP
+82 
-91 ADDFSEAGIREAL
+91 GIREAL

-115 LVSLNMVREVRIEGS
+115 LISLNMIRGIDIEGS
-130 GVTVG
+130 LVRVG
-135 VALTTGGCPLKHRI
+135 VSLTTAGCPMKHTI
-149 TTDIRDRL
+149 TTDITERL
-157 MEIEGVENVEVD
+157 MLIDGIDQVEVD
-169 FGVMTD
+169 FGVMSHE
-175 TDRQNLLTSL
+175 DRQNLLSSL
-185 HGGPSELAPAFKDES
+185 HGGPSELASAFGDES

-253 EKPNVVGGVIFPIE
+253 GKPNVVDGVIFPIE
-267 SETGLKF
+267 SSQGLKF

-299 QLMRDVYWDEPDFII
+299 QLMRDVYWDEPDFIL

-323 VALTIAQMIPKAEA
+323 VALTVAQMIPKAEA

-356 MAVQAHLKVVG
+356 MAAQAHLKVAG
-367 VVENMGYAECPDCGK
+367 VVENMGHAVCPCCR
-382 ELKIFGGDG
+382 EEMKIFGGDG
-391 GDRVAGEL
+391 GDRVAEEL
-399 GSQVMSRIPILPD
+399 GSTVMSRIPILPD

-434 AAASLAA
+434 IAASLAA